1 MLFYMNSKVFRNNF
15 LRHESDSNIKNAQ
28 YVIASTRI
36 HKSREYKN
44 IISAKTILFPGSDVY
59 IGSNS
64 NKSTFRERY
73 FEQLDRCRTFIAFII
88 KASIEKKHNIIFICT
103 KKEDNTKYLKYL
115 SEYIYIKFGY
125 PCYEYDRYSKGI
137 TSLIDYDA
145 DKVLKTIKPYIKQ
158 GKDTEKK
165 YNLKLKDFR
174 KKYIKKL
181 KKNKSKL
188 IKEVKKIGL
197 YSKKLTKDEMIEIV
211 KDML

>member
-1 MLFYMNSKVFRNNF
+1 MLFYMNSKVFRDNF
-15 LRHESDSNIKNAQ
+15 LRYESDSNIKNAQ
-28 YVIASTRI
+28 YVIVSTRI
-36 HKSREYKN
+36 YKTSEYKN

-59 IGSNS
+59 IESSSN
-64 NKSTFRERY
+64 NSTFRDKY
-73 FEQLDRCRTFIAFII
+73 FEQLDHNKVFIAFMI

-103 KKEDNTKYLKYL
+103 KKEDKSKYLKYL

-137 TSLIDYDA
+137 TTLIEYDV

-181 KKNKSKL
+181 KKNKPKL
-188 IKEVKKIGL
+188 IKEVKKTGF

-211 KDML
+211 KDLL